1 MHLKI
6 NMKLE
11 GIIHIS
17 GKPGLYK
24 IISQA
29 SKTIIIE
36 SLIDQKRI
44 PLYSHQQVNMLEEI
58 SIYTNDDTKPLN
70 EIFLS
75 ISKKEKTKRSIS
87 HKSSKNE
94 LLEYFRQILPEY
106 DEDRVYVSDIKKII
120 QWYNILQ
127 SKGYIKTEK
136 KKNNKK

>member
-1 MHLKI
+1 
-6 NMKLE
+6 
-11 GIIHIS
+11 
-17 GKPGLYK
+17 
-24 IISQA
+24 
-29 SKTIIIE
+29 
-36 SLIDQKRI
+36 
-44 PLYSHQQVNMLEEI
+44 MLEEI

-75 ISKKEKTKRSIS
+75 ISKKEKTKSSIS
-87 HKSSKNE
+87 HKSSKND

-127 SKGYIKTEK
+127 SKGYIKNEK

>member
-1 MHLKI
+1 
-6 NMKLE
+6 MKLE

-75 ISKKEKTKRSIS
+75 ISKKEKTKSSIS

-127 SKGYIKTEK
+127 SKGYIKNEK